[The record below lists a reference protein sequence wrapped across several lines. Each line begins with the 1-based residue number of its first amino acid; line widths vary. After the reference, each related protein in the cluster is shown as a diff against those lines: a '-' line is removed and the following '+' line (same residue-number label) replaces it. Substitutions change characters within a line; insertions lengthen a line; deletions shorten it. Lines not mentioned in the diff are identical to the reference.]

1 MLKMKQGLKQGLK
14 PVSIRPYDKTF
25 EKFEV
30 MVPYIP
36 SKLSKRL
43 SKKSLILKKHRRGEV
58 YLEKHWDWGCGIS
71 QWNSLYCDIY
81 NFFLS

>member
-1 MLKMKQGLKQGLK
+1 MLKMKQDPKQGLK

-30 MVPYIP
+30 VVPYIP

-43 SKKSLILKKHRRGEV
+43 SKK
-58 YLEKHWDWGCGIS
+58 
-71 QWNSLYCDIY
+71 
-81 NFFLS
+81 